1 MYKYE
6 NIISMHLEISS
17 LCNLECPVCNRRV
30 SGGPKNTMMTERFV
44 TLVDFKNWFTV
55 DFLKQLRRILFCGN
69 YGDAMTNPELIEIL
83 SYFRELNP
91 TADVVVITNGSGRN
105 KKFWEDLSENIN
117 GYGSVVFSV
126 DGLEDTNHI
135 YRKGANWNKIMSAMK
150 AYKSKGSRAIWEF
163 LVFEHNQH
171 QISEAR
177 NLAKQ
182 MGIDEFQ
189 AKKAIGFNSATLS
202 STERKGFIEVL
213 NTDGTPD
220 YKIFAP
226 DDEWKNESIV
236 KATTNLESIVTT
248 KAETIEIDITHLYK
262 QDKQDTSIE
271 NLNRSIN
278 KEKIAK
284 LNKCD
289 ITCDAHSV
297 FNGKDYSD
305 IFVAS
310 NGLVFPCCWIGSK
323 YYATTTFETAQL
335 REFVSSYGEHTID
348 LSVTN
353 DLRQVIESD
362 IMQHGY
368 DDRWARLSVA
378 EGRLVT
384 CATYCGKDTNDEIA
398 STLKLGKMQTKI
410 RKKENPSRYVS

>member
-6 NIISMHLEISS
+6 NVISMHLEMSS
-17 LCNLECPVCNRRV
+17 LCNLECPVCNRRIQ
-30 SGGPKNTMMTERFV
+30 GGPKNTMMTERFV
-44 TLVDFKNWFTV
+44 TLVDFKNWFTI

-69 YGDAMTNPELIEIL
+69 YGDAMTNPEFIEIL

-105 KKFWEDLSENIN
+105 KKFWEDLSETIN

-135 YRKGANWNKIMSAMK
+135 YRKGANWNKIMAAMK

-177 NLAKQ
+177 QLAKE

-189 AKKAIGFNSATLS
+189 AKKAIGFSSNSLA

-213 NTDGTPD
+213 NTDGTLD

-236 KATTNLESIVTT
+236 RATDNVESVIAT
-248 KAETIEIDITHLYK
+248 KIDAIEIDITHLYT
-262 QDKQDTSIE
+262 QDSQGASIE

-278 KEKIAK
+278 KEKITK
-284 LNKCD
+284 LDKCD
-289 ITCDAHSV
+289 ITCEAHSV

-305 IFVAS
+305 IFVTS
-310 NGLVFPCCWIGSK
+310 TGLVFPCCFIAGK
-323 YYATTTFETAQL
+323 YYATNTFETSQL
-335 REFVSSYGEHTID
+335 REFVASYGENTID
-348 LSVTN
+348 LTVTN
-353 DLRQVIESD
+353 DLRSIIESD
-362 IMQHGY
+362 IMHHGY
-368 DDRWARLSVA
+368 DDRWARLSLA

-398 STLKLGKMQTKI
+398 STLKIGRKQTKI

>member
-1 MYKYE
+1 
-6 NIISMHLEISS
+6 MHLEMSS
-17 LCNLECPVCNRRV
+17 LCNLECPVCNRRIQ
-30 SGGPKNTMMTERFV
+30 GGPKNTMMTERFV
-44 TLVDFKNWFTV
+44 TLVDFKNWFTI

-69 YGDAMTNPELIEIL
+69 YGDAMTNPEFIEIL

-105 KKFWEDLSENIN
+105 KKFWEDLSETIN

-135 YRKGANWNKIMSAMK
+135 YRKGANWNKIMAAMK

-177 NLAKQ
+177 QLAKE

-189 AKKAIGFNSATLS
+189 AKKAIGFSSNSLA

-213 NTDGTPD
+213 NTDGTLD

-236 KATTNLESIVTT
+236 RATDNVESVIAT
-248 KAETIEIDITHLYK
+248 KIDAIEIDITHLYA
-262 QDKQDTSIE
+262 QDSQGASIE

-278 KEKIAK
+278 KEKITK
-284 LNKCD
+284 LDKCD
-289 ITCDAHSV
+289 ITCEAHSV

-305 IFVAS
+305 IFVTS
-310 NGLVFPCCWIGSK
+310 TGLVFPCCFIAGK
-323 YYATTTFETAQL
+323 YYATNTFETSQL
-335 REFVSSYGEHTID
+335 REFVASYGENTID
-348 LSVTN
+348 LTVTN
-353 DLRQVIESD
+353 DLRSIIESD
-362 IMQHGY
+362 IMHHGY
-368 DDRWARLSVA
+368 DDRWARLSLA

-398 STLKLGKMQTKI
+398 STLKIGRKQTKI

>member
-1 MYKYE
+1 
-6 NIISMHLEISS
+6 MHLEMSS
-17 LCNLECPVCNRRV
+17 LCNLECPVCNRRIQ
-30 SGGPKNTMMTERFV
+30 GGPKNTMMTERFV
-44 TLVDFKNWFTV
+44 TLVDFKNWFTI

-69 YGDAMTNPELIEIL
+69 YGDAMTNPEFIEIL

-105 KKFWEDLSENIN
+105 KKFWEDLSETIN

-126 DGLEDTNHI
+126 DGVEDTNHI
-135 YRKGANWNKIMSAMK
+135 YRKGANWNKIMAAMK

-177 NLAKQ
+177 QLAKE

-189 AKKAIGFNSATLS
+189 AKKAIGFSSNSLA

-213 NTDGTPD
+213 NTDGTLD

-236 KATTNLESIVTT
+236 RATDNVESVIAT
-248 KAETIEIDITHLYK
+248 KIDAIEIDITHLYA
-262 QDKQDTSIE
+262 QDSQGASIE

-278 KEKIAK
+278 KEKITK
-284 LNKCD
+284 LDKCD
-289 ITCDAHSV
+289 ITCEAHSV

-305 IFVAS
+305 IFVTS
-310 NGLVFPCCWIGSK
+310 TGLVFPCCFIAGK
-323 YYATTTFETAQL
+323 YYATNTFETSQL
-335 REFVSSYGEHTID
+335 REFVASYGENTID
-348 LSVTN
+348 LTVTN
-353 DLRQVIESD
+353 DLRSIIESD
-362 IMQHGY
+362 IMHHGY
-368 DDRWARLSVA
+368 DDRWARLSLA

-398 STLKLGKMQTKI
+398 STLKIGRKQTKI

>member
-1 MYKYE
+1 
-6 NIISMHLEISS
+6 
-17 LCNLECPVCNRRV
+17 
-30 SGGPKNTMMTERFV
+30 MMTERFV
-44 TLVDFKNWFTV
+44 TLVDFKNWFTI

-69 YGDAMTNPELIEIL
+69 YGDAMTNPEFIEIL

-105 KKFWEDLSENIN
+105 KKFWEDLSETIN

-135 YRKGANWNKIMSAMK
+135 YRKGANWNKIMAAMK

-177 NLAKQ
+177 QLAKE

-189 AKKAIGFNSATLS
+189 AKKAIGFSSNSLA

-213 NTDGTPD
+213 NTDGTLD

-236 KATTNLESIVTT
+236 RATDNVESVIAT
-248 KAETIEIDITHLYK
+248 KIDAIEIDITHLYA
-262 QDKQDTSIE
+262 QDSQGASIE

-278 KEKIAK
+278 KEKITK
-284 LNKCD
+284 LDKCD
-289 ITCDAHSV
+289 ITCEAHSV

-305 IFVAS
+305 IFVTS
-310 NGLVFPCCWIGSK
+310 TGLVFPCCFIAGK
-323 YYATTTFETAQL
+323 YYATNTFETSQL
-335 REFVSSYGEHTID
+335 REFVASYGENTID
-348 LSVTN
+348 LTVTN
-353 DLRQVIESD
+353 DLRSIIESD
-362 IMQHGY
+362 IMHHGY
-368 DDRWARLSVA
+368 DDRWARLSLA

-398 STLKLGKMQTKI
+398 STLKIGRKQTKI

>member
-6 NIISMHLEISS
+6 NVISMHLEMSS
-17 LCNLECPVCNRRV
+17 LCNLECPVCNRRIQ
-30 SGGPKNTMMTERFV
+30 GGPKNTMMTERFV
-44 TLVDFKNWFTV
+44 TLVDFKNWFTI

-69 YGDAMTNPELIEIL
+69 YGDAMTNPEFIEIL

-105 KKFWEDLSENIN
+105 KKFWEDLSETIN

-135 YRKGANWNKIMSAMK
+135 YRKGANWNKIMAAMK

-177 NLAKQ
+177 QLAKE

-189 AKKAIGFNSATLS
+189 AKKAIGFSSNSLA

-213 NTDGTPD
+213 NTDGTLD

-236 KATTNLESIVTT
+236 RATDNVESVIAT
-248 KAETIEIDITHLYK
+248 KIDAIEIDITHLYA
-262 QDKQDTSIE
+262 QDSQGASIE

-278 KEKIAK
+278 KEKITK
-284 LNKCD
+284 LDKCD
-289 ITCDAHSV
+289 ITCEAHSV

-305 IFVAS
+305 IFVTS
-310 NGLVFPCCWIGSK
+310 TGLVFPCCFIAGK
-323 YYATTTFETAQL
+323 YYATNTFETSQL
-335 REFVSSYGEHTID
+335 REFVASYGENTID
-348 LSVTN
+348 LTVTN
-353 DLRQVIESD
+353 DLRSIIESD
-362 IMQHGY
+362 IMHHGY
-368 DDRWARLSVA
+368 DDRWARLSLA

-398 STLKLGKMQTKI
+398 STLKIGRKQTKI

>member
-1 MYKYE
+1 
-6 NIISMHLEISS
+6 
-17 LCNLECPVCNRRV
+17 
-30 SGGPKNTMMTERFV
+30 MMTERFV
-44 TLVDFKNWFTV
+44 TLVDFKNWFTI

-69 YGDAMTNPELIEIL
+69 YGDAMTNPEFIEIL

-105 KKFWEDLSENIN
+105 KKFWEDLSETIN

-135 YRKGANWNKIMSAMK
+135 YRKGANWNKIMAAMK

-177 NLAKQ
+177 QLAKE

-189 AKKAIGFNSATLS
+189 AKKAIGFSSNSLA

-213 NTDGTPD
+213 NTDGTLD

-236 KATTNLESIVTT
+236 RATDNVESVIAT
-248 KAETIEIDITHLYK
+248 KIDAIEIDITHLYT
-262 QDKQDTSIE
+262 QDSQGASIE

-278 KEKIAK
+278 KEKITK
-284 LNKCD
+284 LDKCD
-289 ITCDAHSV
+289 ITCEAHSV

-305 IFVAS
+305 IFVTS
-310 NGLVFPCCWIGSK
+310 TGLVFPCCFIAGK
-323 YYATTTFETAQL
+323 YYATNTFETSQL
-335 REFVSSYGEHTID
+335 REFVASYGENTID
-348 LSVTN
+348 LTVTN
-353 DLRQVIESD
+353 DLRSIIESD
-362 IMQHGY
+362 IMHHGY
-368 DDRWARLSVA
+368 DDRWARLSLA

-398 STLKLGKMQTKI
+398 STLKIGRKQTKI